1 MDVGEENKDPS
12 PFIIHTHNIVISNE
26 NKDLGAM
33 GVEVCHK
40 THTIKQVGTK
50 YYALG
55 GLSYNKYLKLQIKA
69 TKLQETSKFST

>member
-1 MDVGEENKDPS
+1 MDVGEEKDNPS
-12 PFIIHTHNIVISNE
+12 PFKIHTQNIVISSK

-33 GVEVCHK
+33 SVEVCPK
-40 THTIKQVGTK
+40 TRTIKWVGKK

-69 TKLQETSKFST
+69 TKFQQTT